1 MSLYFIGC
9 QKEVEPLVRDDV
21 LLQRIRMTRLYDLYG
36 GILTEKQRRA
46 FEFHELMDWSLS
58 EVAAELKVTRQG
70 VHDLLQRGRDRLAEL
85 ESPLGLLARVEG
97 LEGEHGK
104 ELPEMF
110 LKEAAALLPDV
121 EEREGRTGV

>member
-1 MSLYFIGC
+1 
-9 QKEVEPLVRDDV
+9 
-21 LLQRIRMTRLYDLYG
+21 MTRLYDLYG

-85 ESPLGLLARVEG
+85 ESSLGLLARIEG
-97 LEGEHGK
+97 LEGRLENLAQSVEEHRK